1 MKNYSRQRE
10 AILTVLR
17 STDVHPTASEVYR
30 RVRKQIPNISLG
42 TVYRNLSALSE
53 AGDILTISVGEGTD
67 HFDGNAA
74 PHLHLHCRCCGTI
87 ADMKYDFSKAL
98 EQIDALGF
106 KSETSVL
113 VIHGVCKSCNRL

>member
-10 AILTVLR
+10 AILNVLR
-17 STDVHPTASEVYR
+17 STDVHPTASEVYK
-30 RVRKQIPNISLG
+30 RVRQQIPNISLG

-74 PHLHLHCRCCGTI
+74 PHLHLHCRCCGSI
-87 ADMKYDFSKAL
+87 ADAEFDFSDAQK
-98 EQIDALGF
+98 QINEMGF
-106 KSETSVL
+106 KSETSIL
-113 VIHGVCKSCNRL
+113 VIHGICKSCNRL